1 MQVSAAGP
9 ATAVGEEIMVSVFV
23 AVPFVQPGLNAVNV
37 NVTLPAI
44 ISAALGVY
52 VQVDNELAFVKVPVP
67 LELHTTET

>member
-1 MQVSAAGP
+1 MQVSPAGP

-37 NVTLPAI
+37 NVILPAI

-52 VQVDNELAFVKVPVP
+52 VHVDIELALVKVPVP